1 MDGYSNSSEIRL
13 SVEGSDPVAELH
25 ELSEWLRLEPQLH
38 GLVTPEATAPKTG
51 QLGAALAEVL
61 VAAVGSGGAVSV
73 LAASLRTFL
82 TQPRRADVR
91 IVVTAPGGRRVEI
104 DAKGV
109 DDIEALLRR
118 MLEQPE

>member
-1 MDGYSNSSEIRL
+1 VGTYFDGSEVRL
-13 SVEGSDPVAELH
+13 SVEGGDPVEELQD
-25 ELSEWLRLEPQLH
+25 LSEWLRLEPQLH
-38 GLVTPEATAPKTG
+38 GLVTPEAAAPEAG
-51 QLGAALAEVL
+51 QLGALAEVL

-73 LAASLRTFL
+73 LAASLRAFL
-82 TQPRRADVR
+82 IQPRRADVR

-118 MLEQPE
+118 VLEQSE